1 MYEHTSKP
9 PQNKGLQTDCSLI
22 RLKQVNPSPES
33 EAGVAYLKI
42 TAVYGEFD
50 SFEDLEKQT
59 KVTSHLGKTE
69 TIKSEW
75 VNTISTLIIILAA
88 ISGKAL
94 KGGTLVK
101 KTCREW

>member
-1 MYEHTSKP
+1 LHFCFQEWDYE
-9 PQNKGLQTDCSLI
+9 LQLLKKDLTD
-22 RLKQVNPSPES
+22 KNGKMKMKKKMNPSPES
-33 EAGVAYLKI
+33 EAGIAYLKI

-75 VNTISTLIIILAA
+75 VNTISTLIIISAA
-88 ISGKAL
+88 ILFSSS
-94 KGGTLVK
+94 
-101 KTCREW
+101 C

>member
-1 MYEHTSKP
+1 MHFCFQEWDYE
-9 PQNKGLQTDCSLI
+9 LQLLKKDLTD
-22 RLKQVNPSPES
+22 RNGKMKKKMNPSPES

-69 TIKSEW
+69 PIKSEW
-75 VNTISTLIIILAA
+75 VNTISSLHNVKPVRHIL
-88 ISGKAL
+88 
-94 KGGTLVK
+94 T
-101 KTCREW
+101 